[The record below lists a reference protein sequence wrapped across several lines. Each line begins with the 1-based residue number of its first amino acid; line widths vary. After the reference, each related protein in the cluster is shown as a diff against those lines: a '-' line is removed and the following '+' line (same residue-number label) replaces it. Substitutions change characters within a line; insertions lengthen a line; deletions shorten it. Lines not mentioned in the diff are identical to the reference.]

1 MTIGVAVAAGVMA
14 TALPTWWAAGGV
26 ALLSVLFWAW
36 ATAAF
41 GWGWWVNVTLPLT
54 GAAAALFGG
63 VAEQHFVENRER
75 RKLAGLFGLYV
86 SPQVFDRL
94 VNDPTLA
101 RLGGEERYMTV
112 LFSDIRGFTAV
123 SERQTPVDMVR
134 LLNDHFSAM
143 VEVIQRHGGMVDKFA
158 GDMVMALF
166 GAPMDDAAHEEHA
179 VDAALEMCAAVDAL
193 NARRAAAG
201 QPPLDI
207 GVGINTGAM
216 IAGNVGSASIRSYT
230 VIGDAVNLGSRLES
244 LNKQFGT
251 RVLISDATRRALP
264 SRFACEPRG
273 TVPVKG
279 REGLVEI
286 FEVRGVVPQGGG
298 DVTPPAGSEAVI

>member
-1 MTIGVAVAAGVMA
+1 
-14 TALPTWWAAGGV
+14 
-26 ALLSVLFWAW
+26 
-36 ATAAF
+36 
-41 GWGWWVNVTLPLT
+41 
-54 GAAAALFGG
+54 
-63 VAEQHFVENRER
+63 
-75 RKLAGLFGLYV
+75 
-86 SPQVFDRL
+86 
-94 VNDPTLA
+94 
-101 RLGGEERYMTV
+101 
-112 LFSDIRGFTAV
+112 
-123 SERQTPVDMVR
+123 
-134 LLNDHFSAM
+134 
-143 VEVIQRHGGMVDKFA
+143 
-158 GDMVMALF
+158 
-166 GAPMDDAAHEEHA
+166 
-179 VDAALEMCAAVDAL
+179 VDAL